1 MNEEIK
7 YLDNC
12 YEEIPITNKNF
23 NYIAQYGWQKFFGD
37 DTYTFGYINSYKMA
51 GDTLVDKMIPDLLIY
66 PIMFCYRHYLEQLL
80 KNICRKHMKRKE
92 YRDFI
97 FSTSHNLSKIWEGAK
112 KYLQENNLGDNIKFI
127 HEMVCWYNRRDPDSF
142 VFRYETDK
150 KNRKSIKEDTLSI
163 DTLALKE
170 NIEKVDMIL
179 RYTYDSI

>member
-1 MNEEIK
+1 MNEKIK
-7 YLDNC
+7 YLDDNFG
-12 YEEIPITNKNF
+12 EIPLTNDNL

-51 GDTLVDKMIPDLLIY
+51 GDSLVDKEVPDLLIY

-80 KNICRKHMKRKE
+80 KNICRKNMERKE

-97 FSTSHNLSKIWEGAK
+97 YIASHNILKIWNGAN
-112 KYLQENNLGDNIKFI
+112 KYLQGNNSVDDIQFV
-127 HEMVCWYNRRDPDSF
+127 HEIVYWFNEHDPDSF
-142 VFRYETDK
+142 AFRYETDK
-150 KNRKSIKEDTLSI
+150 KNKRSIKEDTLSI
-163 DTLALKE
+163 DTLALKR